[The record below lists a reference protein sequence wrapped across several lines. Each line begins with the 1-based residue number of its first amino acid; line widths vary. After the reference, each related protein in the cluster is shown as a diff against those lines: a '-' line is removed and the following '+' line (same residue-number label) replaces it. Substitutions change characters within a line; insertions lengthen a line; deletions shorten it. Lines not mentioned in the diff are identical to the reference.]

1 MTQRASDL
9 LAEVADRLSSDAT
22 DSGMVVAEAVRAIE
36 PELLKGYKDG
46 SIDELVGMSVAFLK
60 ALFRSLRPDSKLPWP
75 EYYTQAREY
84 ARRYAEKGV
93 PLESLMEGLAIFR
106 RTVMARV
113 TDEMGESPYA
123 DEVLLL
129 AQSRLG
135 DVVEH
140 LNSMFIR
147 GYLDY
152 TESKYSAR
160 QSELR
165 GLYHIASALG
175 RSLDVSEIAEVG
187 LRETL
192 KVLGLQAGAVW
203 VRDGARL
210 KLAKTIGMQPGEED
224 EFSDSGRSG
233 LMRVLEVS
241 TGPAES
247 RVDRIAGEWSAIRAE
262 LRTKGVLLGAMTV
275 ATRLPRTFESSDL
288 EFVAAVADQIAVA
301 LDRARQHTKEARTDY
316 LTGLA
321 NRPEFERAI
330 DRAVAS
336 ADRHKRRLALMMI
349 DLDNLKD
356 INDTYGHH
364 VGDGAI
370 REPAPEPKPDPDHVP
385 QREGPRRVVLRA
397 RHARGRARSP
407 RQGPGSRARRQPPV
421 GTPGR
426 GGGVPGSRRPGRTL
440 ERRAANGAH
449 GSDVRHA
456 GPRLRLFHLWHALV
470 PQLRHPRIGCPAGGA
485 GACVGAGSWRWEVR
499 RAGPRD
505 ARAQH
510 RPRPEWRSARP
521 ARPLRRRRRRAQT
534 PRLRHAACRRPGY
547 GPLGEAPVALR
558 GRLAGLVAPATG
570 PLAGQAPLSL
580 THSPRGEW
588 GAMASLVGT
597 GPSGPAFPSRRG
609 PARRRPRPC
618 TLPAR
623 RPHRAGCCSGWCR
636 CRLRVSRASRP
647 RW

>member
-1 MTQRASDL
+1 MTQGASAL
-9 LAEVADRLSSDAT
+9 LAGVADRLSTDAT
-22 DSGMVVAEAVRAIE
+22 QSGMVVAEAVRAIE

-46 SIDELVGMSVAFLK
+46 SIDELVNMSINFLR

-106 RTVMARV
+106 RTVVARV
-113 TDEMGESPYA
+113 TDELGESPYA

-135 DVVEH
+135 DVIEH

-147 GYLDY
+147 GYLDF
-152 TESKYSAR
+152 TESKYNAR

-203 VRDGARL
+203 VREGARL

-224 EFSDSGRSG
+224 EVSDTGRSG
-233 LMRVLEVS
+233 LVKVLEGS
-241 TGPAES
+241 TGPSQS

-349 DLDNLKD
+349 DLDNLKE

-364 VGDGAI
+364 VGDEAI
-370 REPAPEPKPDPDHVP
+370 RVLAAELQRAVRATDTCGRLGGDEFGVAMPDAD
-385 QREGPRRVVLRA
+385 E
-397 RHARGRARSP
+397 RHASDVATRVRQSLDEMNRTGRSP
-407 RQGPGSRARRQPPV
+407 VPVQFSIGITSWKTGMDWQAMYQGADKALYIGKRR
-421 GTPGR
+421 
-426 GGGVPGSRRPGRTL
+426 
-440 ERRAANGAH
+440 
-449 GSDVRHA
+449 RHA
-456 GPRLRLFHLWHALV
+456 GRNA
-470 PQLRHPRIGCPAGGA
+470 
-485 GACVGAGSWRWEVR
+485 VGDVGS
-499 RAGPRD
+499 
-505 ARAQH
+505 
-510 RPRPEWRSARP
+510 
-521 ARPLRRRRRRAQT
+521 
-534 PRLRHAACRRPGY
+534 
-547 GPLGEAPVALR
+547 
-558 GRLAGLVAPATG
+558 
-570 PLAGQAPLSL
+570 
-580 THSPRGEW
+580 
-588 GAMASLVGT
+588 
-597 GPSGPAFPSRRG
+597 
-609 PARRRPRPC
+609 
-618 TLPAR
+618 
-623 RPHRAGCCSGWCR
+623 
-636 CRLRVSRASRP
+636 
-647 RW
+647 